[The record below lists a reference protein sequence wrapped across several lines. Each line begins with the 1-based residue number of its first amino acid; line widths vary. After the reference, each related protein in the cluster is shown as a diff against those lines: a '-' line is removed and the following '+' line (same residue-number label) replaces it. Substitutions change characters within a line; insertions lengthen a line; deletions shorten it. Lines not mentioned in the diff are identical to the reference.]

1 MPELPFPDDVRALLA
16 KPNPAVVATLRS
28 DGQPVSVATWYLLE
42 DDDRVLLNMDDTR
55 VRLKHLRRDPRVTL
69 TVLDEGS
76 WYTHV
81 SLIGRVEGLTPTT
94 GLVDIDRLSSHYGGN
109 PYPDRES
116 PRTSAW
122 LTVETVARLG
132 RRQGLTPTR
141 RSGRVERPGAPGR
154 RVRGP
159 RPSRRRP

>member
-1 MPELPFPDDVRALLA
+1 MPNLPFRDDVREMLL

-28 DGQPVSVATWYLLE
+28 DGAPVSVATWYLLE

-55 VRLKHLRRDPRVTL
+55 VRLGHLKRDPRVSL
-69 TVLDEGS
+69 TVLDSES

-81 SLIGRVEGLTPTT
+81 SLVGRVVEIVPDEGLTQ
-94 GLVDIDRLSSHYGGN
+94 IDRLSTHYGGK

-122 LTVETVARLG
+122 FE
-132 RRQGLTPTR
+132 
-141 RSGRVERPGAPGR
+141 VERWHGWGEMKD
-154 RVRGP
+154 
-159 RPSRRRP
+159 